1 VADYDSPRRD
11 KYLRWDIGLTHSLTR
26 WLDIGASYQYL
37 GRRSN
42 IPGLD
47 YNDHMF
53 LLELRA
59 GTDYGF

>member
-1 VADYDSPRRD
+1 
-11 KYLRWDIGLTHSLTR
+11 
-26 WLDIGASYQYL
+26 LDIGASYQYL